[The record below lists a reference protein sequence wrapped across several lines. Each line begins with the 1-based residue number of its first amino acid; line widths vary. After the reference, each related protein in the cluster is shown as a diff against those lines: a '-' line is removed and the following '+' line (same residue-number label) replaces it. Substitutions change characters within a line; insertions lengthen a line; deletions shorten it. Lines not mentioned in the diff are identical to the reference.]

1 MILTQDM
8 KDILKSNI
16 CYFAT
21 SSKEG
26 KPNVVPMGLVEPV
39 DNSTIMIVDV
49 RMNKTRHNLS
59 ENEMVALAVTDST
72 KLQAYQLKGK
82 ANVIT
87 SGALFETAVKL
98 AKEKADK
105 KQKRLQT
112 RLEETTDPSIRQ
124 KLQNMLNKKSV
135 PKAAV
140 IISVEEIFSTM
151 SNV

>member
-1 MILTQDM
+1 MLTQDM
-8 KDILKSNI
+8 KDVLKSNI

-21 SSKEG
+21 SSQDG

-39 DNSTIMIVDV
+39 DDSTIMIVDV
-49 RMNKTRHNLS
+49 RMNKTRRNLS
-59 ENEMVALAVTDST
+59 ENEQVAVAVTDSA
-72 KLQAYQLKGK
+72 KLLAYQLKGK

-87 SGALFETAVKL
+87 SGALFDTAVKL
-98 AKEKADK
+98 AKEKAEQ

-112 RLEETTDPSIRQ
+112 RLEETADPTIR
-124 KLQNMLNKKSV
+124 KKIENMLNNKSV

-140 IISVEEIFSTM
+140 VITVEEIFSTM